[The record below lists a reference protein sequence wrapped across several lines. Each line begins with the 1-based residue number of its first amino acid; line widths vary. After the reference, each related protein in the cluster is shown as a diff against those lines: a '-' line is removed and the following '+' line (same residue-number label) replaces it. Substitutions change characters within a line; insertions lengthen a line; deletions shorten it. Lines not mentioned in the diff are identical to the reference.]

1 VLTIQNLFIIRLV
14 YRDIKPEN
22 LGIDIR
28 GDVKVF
34 DFGLTKSLDRKH
46 KVKNGYGYKL
56 TGKTGSIP
64 YMAPEVAM
72 GKPYDREADVFS
84 FAILLWE
91 IMSLKWAF
99 NGYSRTDY
107 FRKVVKHNERLPV
120 KSKWPAMIRTII
132 MEAWDKDP
140 QRRPTMKRVGALIRG
155 FLGDIATDD
164 EAIINR
170 TQHMMNRSRRSMHAK
185 GTPSMEKRSISRKS
199 SH

>member
-1 VLTIQNLFIIRLV
+1 V
-14 YRDIKPEN
+14 YRGIKPEN
-22 LGIDIR
+22 IGIDIR

-72 GKPYDREADVFS
+72 GKPYDIEADVFS

-99 NGYSRTDY
+99 NGYTHTDY
-107 FRKVVKHNERLPV
+107 FQKVVKHNERLPV
-120 KSKWPAMIRTII
+120 KSKWPAIIRTI
-132 MEAWDKDP
+132 MVEAWDKDP
-140 QRRPTMKRVGALIRG
+140 QKRPTMKRLGALIRG
-155 FLGDIATDD
+155 VLGDISTKD

-170 TQHMMNRSRRSMHAK
+170 TQHMLNRSIRSMHVK
-185 GTPSMEKRSISRKS
+185 VVPSTETEDLERKK
-199 SH
+199 